1 MEGIAPGKVKN
12 IFLDI
17 YEKPFVNN
25 TGLTLYVIRQ
35 IIVWLSQIYST
46 FMENLP
52 FLLKSE
58 HLL

>member
-35 IIVWLSQIYST
+35 IIV
-46 FMENLP
+46 
-52 FLLKSE
+52 
-58 HLL
+58 